1 MAKGL
6 LTKYLERETIKRL
19 AKQKQE
25 EKEGKEQEDKEKE
38 K

>member
-19 AKQKQE
+19 AKQKE
-25 EKEGKEQEDKEKE
+25 EQKDKEDKEKE
-38 K
+38 E

>member
-25 EKEGKEQEDKEKE
+25 EKDKEDKEKE
-38 K
+38 E